1 MTKVSSLKKGK
12 QKSEG
17 MKNVFLIF
25 VSKRANAIN
34 AS

>member
-1 MTKVSSLKKGK
+1 MTKVSSLKRGE

-25 VSKRANAIN
+25 VGKRANAIN
-34 AS
+34 AN